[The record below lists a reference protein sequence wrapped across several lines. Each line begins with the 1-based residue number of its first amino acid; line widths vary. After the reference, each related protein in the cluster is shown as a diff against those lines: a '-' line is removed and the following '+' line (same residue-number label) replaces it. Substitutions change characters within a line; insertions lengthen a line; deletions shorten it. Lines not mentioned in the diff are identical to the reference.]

1 MTKPH
6 ILVNCPVSSLNKD
19 IWPERFIPHYVDPET
34 DRSALL
40 SDVGELIT
48 AMITDGPRSI
58 DKDYLDALPSLRLI
72 VCLGV
77 GIDKIDIDEA
87 GRRGIA
93 VTNGRGTNAP
103 SVADHVF
110 ALMLA
115 VARQIL
121 TNDQSMRQHG
131 ADEECPKVPTGTIY
145 GKKLG
150 ILGLGAI
157 GMEVA
162 KRAEAFD
169 MNVFYHNRS
178 QREDVDHTFCGSAME
193 LAGEVDFLCVSC
205 PGGAK
210 THHLVNTGVLSALGP
225 DGVLINVARGSIVDT
240 KALVDALR
248 NGDILGAGLDVVGG
262 NDAIRHPLC
271 KMANVVM
278 TPHLAGNTTE
288 AWDLK
293 NDLADRVLTAFLN
306 GEEPPNRVL

>member
-19 IWPERFIPHYVDPET
+19 IWPERFIPHYVDDDT

-48 AMITDGPRSI
+48 AIITDGPRSI

-205 PGGAK
+205 PGGSENSSSCEHRRVIGAWPRWCP
-210 THHLVNTGVLSALGP
+210 HQRR
-225 DGVLINVARGSIVDT
+225 AR
-240 KALVDALR
+240 LHR
-248 NGDILGAGLDVVGG
+248 
-262 NDAIRHPLC
+262 
-271 KMANVVM
+271 
-278 TPHLAGNTTE
+278 
-288 AWDLK
+288 
-293 NDLADRVLTAFLN
+293 
-306 GEEPPNRVL
+306 

>member
-19 IWPERFIPHYVDPET
+19 IWPERFIPHYVDDET
-34 DRSALL
+34 DLSGLL

-48 AMITDGPRSI
+48 AMITDGPRSV
-58 DKDYLDALPSLRLI
+58 DKGYLDALPSLKLI

-77 GIDKIDIDEA
+77 GIDKIDVDEA

-93 VTNGRGTNAP
+93 ITNGSGTNAP

-131 ADEECPKVPTGTIY
+131 ADEECPKVPSGTIY

-169 MNVFYHNRS
+169 MKVFYHNRS
-178 QREDVDHTFCGSAME
+178 QREDVNYTYCGSAME

-205 PGGAK
+205 PGGAE

-240 KALVDALR
+240 NALVDALQ
-248 NGDILGAGLDVVGG
+248 NCDIRGAGLDVVGG
-262 NDAIRHPLC
+262 NDATRQPLC
-271 KMANVVM
+271 EMANVVM

-293 NDLADRVLTAFLN
+293 NDLADRVLAAFLS
-306 GEEPPNRVL
+306 GEELPNRVL

>member
-1 MTKPH
+1 MIKPH

-72 VCLGV
+72 ICLGV

-93 VTNGRGTNAP
+93 VTNGSGTNAP

-131 ADEECPKVPTGTIY
+131 ADEECPKVTSGTIY

-162 KRAEAFD
+162 KRAQAFD
-169 MNVFYHNRS
+169 MRVFYHNRN
-178 QREDVDHTFCGSAME
+178 QREDVDHIYCGSAMA
-193 LAGEVDFLCVSC
+193 LADEVDFLCVSC
-205 PGGAK
+205 PGGAE

-248 NGDILGAGLDVVGG
+248 NCDIRGAGLDVIGG
-262 NDAIRHPLC
+262 NDATRHPLC
-271 KMANVVM
+271 KMVNVVM
-278 TPHLAGNTTE
+278 TPHLAGNTAE

-293 NDLADRVLTAFLN
+293 NDLADRVLAAFLS
-306 GEEPPNRVL
+306 GEELPNRVL

>member
-19 IWPERFIPHYVDPET
+19 IWPERFIPHYIENET

-40 SDVGELIT
+40 SNVGENIT
-48 AMITDGPRSI
+48 AMITDGPRSV
-58 DKDYLDALPSLRLI
+58 DKDYLDALPSLKLI

-77 GIDKIDIDEA
+77 GIDKIDINEA

-93 VTNGRGTNAP
+93 ITNGSGTNAP

-121 TNDQSMRQHG
+121 TNDRSMRQHG
-131 ADEECPKVPTGTIY
+131 ADEECPKVPSGTIY

-162 KRAEAFD
+162 KRAQAFN
-169 MNVFYHNRS
+169 MEVFYHNRS
-178 QREDVDHTFCGSAME
+178 QREDVDHTYCSSAMD
-193 LAGEVDFLCVSC
+193 LAGEVEFLCVSC
-205 PGGAK
+205 PGGAE
-210 THHLVNTGVLSALGP
+210 THHLVNTGVLSALGS
-225 DGVLINVARGSIVDT
+225 DGVIINVARGSIVDT
-240 KALVDALR
+240 NALVDALR
-248 NGDILGAGLDVVGG
+248 NGNIRGAGLDVVGG
-262 NDAIRHPLC
+262 NETTRQPLC

-278 TPHLAGNTTE
+278 TPHISGNTIE

-293 NDLADRVLTAFLN
+293 NDLANRVLAAFLN
-306 GEEPPNRVL
+306 GEELPNRVL